1 MEASSLDPPTNI
13 RSIDT
18 DNRNRA
24 NFIDPNVTE
33 TPT

>member
-18 DNRNRA
+18 DNRNRS